1 MTAPPGARQDMFRS
15 GVRDIVRRDNHF
27 DGKILYYVMSH
38 YPGQATSSWR
48 RLFYGALAHGMKT
61 LDLYEFHSSWHATEN
76 YVDVEGGSYENVL
89 SAMWELGQLDDIIMA
104 GVEQGAGARTAVLFG
119 RTADIWQQV
128 RKPPSWPRS
137 WADLS
142 LLSLHTRRNV
152 WANLHLLG
160 RPDALAR
167 SEALVPGVLTQVQP
181 RAVESFR
188 RRFVYFTSN
197 SPYRIY
203 QAAPE

>member
-1 MTAPPGARQDMFRS
+1 MHGANLR
-15 GVRDIVRRDNHF
+15 
-27 DGKILYYVMSH
+27 ILGRPDASLAQVWWMIFLLYVGIGGWTVMV
-38 YPGQATSSWR
+38 Y
-48 RLFYGALAHGMKT
+48 
-61 LDLYEFHSSWHATEN
+61 N
-76 YVDVEGGSYENVL
+76 YMVGYLQFSIEE
-89 SAMWELGQLDDIIMA
+89 
-104 GVEQGAGARTAVLFG
+104 
-119 RTADIWQQV
+119 V
-128 RKPPSWPRS
+128 RKTPSWPRS